1 MSPYRVALRWVLTL
15 IALGLVVL
23 ALLFSGLRLAIS
35 QIDVL
40 RNELNAQ
47 LTEQFNATLQ
57 IKDLQGRLH
66 GLDPSL
72 AIDDLQL
79 TSYRQTQ
86 PLPLVEIEH
95 LQARLD
101 TLASLRAGYP
111 ILDEAR
117 IDKATLHLYQDARGH
132 WKWPDPAELPEE
144 LTPETNFEIES
155 LDDVVGILLR
165 QEAVVED
172 LRLVLHGVSGTLTLT
187 APRLLMT
194 GDTRRAHV
202 EGTLFVEDESSSGI
216 QVVLEV
222 LQDQT
227 DWTSPDAAFQA
238 RADLGAMSRLGTLL
252 TGQEDIYMKRV
263 DGRATL
269 WGRWQEGRLE
279 DARASL
285 DIDQLMLESNATK
298 GEASAPEAPEKEA
311 KPLVFKN
318 LAARAQ
324 WLRGQDDNW
333 QAWINALPERD
344 KQDDEKSDDPD
355 EASAFPERLYV
366 EGRNAAWQV
375 RSAPFE
381 LGPATAWLQR
391 LPFAE
396 SLAQVLATL
405 SPRGRVAGLAL
416 KQDKGSWRA
425 QAALH
430 EVAVSPWEGAP
441 GGGPFDAWVQ
451 VKDGRGSV
459 RFVEQSGMTLAFP
472 EVFTAPLELSKA
484 QGEVD
489 WVVKDGSF
497 SVGGENLELTWRD
510 ARVKGDFRFVA
521 PDQAPAELE
530 LSLDMREVD
539 AIDTPLM
546 QWLPDKVLEPELKEW
561 LSGGIAGYV
570 PQGSFYLK
578 LILDENL
585 DDDSN
590 TDSRQHSRQGSDA
603 AEQQIPSDEDEPFDG
618 ELRLALQI
626 EQGRLPYDPEWPALE
641 NVSGEMTLHNENLQ
655 ATVAHAETHG
665 LVTEG
670 AKVTLENEAL
680 RVQGPVTGPAQALF
694 DFLGASPIE
703 GADTFAGWRASGGV
717 GGQLSLVVPMDNP
730 DALTIDVAAS
740 ANAPSLVFSDIDL
753 ALGNVNGDLRYRHA
767 KDEDFLTGTLG
778 ARAFD
783 GPVLANFDV
792 GGKGIKLEGRALA
805 TGLLEWGGLSG
816 FSGLMSGYFP
826 YSAQFDLQSEQSTFV
841 LDSDLEGLSI
851 HLPAPFGKA
860 AAERVPLH
868 IESVPEQ
875 RLSAELADRLRLR
888 WRQVGQGDQG
898 QGQIWLETW
907 PSDPRW
913 PGANGWE
920 AAWQTPRL
928 DIEPWQEALTRLGS
942 FGDAT
947 NNTSG
952 TNMTSLNSVRIDTQC
967 LHLEQ
972 RCLGSLQAAL
982 KPRGQGWQFDLGGS
996 LIEGRGDFLPAQ
1008 PEPLSLV
1015 LSRLTL
1021 DGLIDENDDESPPD
1035 LASEIATAPE
1045 AEPFPAGLN
1054 QVPDGK
1060 VSIDRILYKG
1070 RRFGPLAASW
1080 KASSE
1085 RLQIAPLTSTF
1096 GQVQLD
1102 GEFTW
1107 EAAGP
1112 QASLTRSKIALG
1124 GGDIGTLFES
1134 LDQPVALRSA
1144 STDVR
1149 TRLAWPGAPWQFAL
1163 ERSRG
1168 NIDATLNDGSFLTL
1182 DSSSAKLIGLLNVN
1196 NLLRRLRLDFA
1207 DVTGQG
1213 TAFDSVKGGA
1223 TLYDGRLETRG
1234 PIEIDGPSTQ
1244 FSLNGNVNL
1253 LQRQLDLSLGVTVP
1267 ISQNLPL
1274 AAVLVGAPY
1283 VGGALF
1289 LADKLFGG
1297 WIDKVTRIYYSVQ
1310 GPWASPQITVENA
1323 E

>member
-1 MSPYRVALRWVLTL
+1 MSPYRIALRWVLTL
-15 IALGLVVL
+15 TALGLVVL

-40 RNELNAQ
+40 RDELNEQ

-57 IKDLQGRLH
+57 TRDLQGGFH
-66 GLDPSL
+66 GFDPSI

-79 TSYRQTQ
+79 VSHRQTRS
-86 PLPLVEIEH
+86 LPLMEIRH
-95 LQARLD
+95 IRARLD
-101 TLASLRAGYP
+101 TLASLHAGYP

-117 IDKATLHLYQDARGH
+117 IEQATLHLYQDAQGR

-144 LTPETNFEIES
+144 LAPDTDFAIES
-155 LDDVVGILLR
+155 LDDVVAILLR

-172 LRLVLHGVSGTLTLT
+172 LRLVLHGIDDTLTLT

-194 GDTRRAHV
+194 GDARRAHV
-202 EGTLFVEDESSSGI
+202 EGTLFVEGESSSAI
-216 QVVLEV
+216 QAVLE
-222 LQDQT
+222 LLPGRA
-227 DWTSPDAAFQA
+227 DWTRPSAVLQA

-252 TGQEDIYMKRV
+252 TGQEEIYMKRV

-285 DIDQLMLESNATK
+285 DIDRLVLESNATK
-298 GEASAPEAPEKEA
+298 GEASEPETPEKGA
-311 KPLVFKN
+311 KPLVFEN

-324 WLRGQDDNW
+324 WLRGKEDNW
-333 QAWINALPERD
+333 QAWINALPEGN
-344 KQDDEKSDDPD
+344 KQSDEQEQAFNEVPV
-355 EASAFPERLYV
+355 FPEHLHI
-366 EGRNAAWQV
+366 EGRNTAWQL

-381 LGPATAWLQR
+381 LEPVATWLQR

-396 SLAQVLATL
+396 SLSQVLATL
-405 SPRGRVAGLAL
+405 SPRGHVAGLAL
-416 KQDKGSWRA
+416 EQDKGDWRA
-425 QAALH
+425 QVALH
-430 EVAVSPWEGAP
+430 EVVVSPWQGVP
-441 GGGPFDAWVQ
+441 GGGPLDAWVS
-451 VKDGRGSV
+451 VENGHGSV
-459 RFVEQSGMTLAFP
+459 RFVEQPGMTLAFP
-472 EVFTAPLELSKA
+472 EVFAAPLELSKA
-484 QGEVD
+484 RGEID
-489 WVVKDGSF
+489 WTLDDGTF
-497 SVGGENLELTWRD
+497 SVGGENLALTWRD
-510 ARVKGDFRFVA
+510 AKVEGSFRFVA
-521 PDQAPAELE
+521 PDREPPELE
-530 LSLDMREVD
+530 LSLDMREVN
-539 AIDTPLM
+539 AIDTPLI
-546 QWLPDKVLEPELKEW
+546 QWLPAKVLAPELTEW
-561 LSGGIAGYV
+561 LSRGIAGRV

-578 LILDENL
+578 KTLDGDSG
-585 DDDSN
+585 DDPDG
-590 TDSRQHSRQGSDA
+590 DGA
-603 AEQQIPSDEDEPFDG
+603 PFDG

-626 EQGRLPYDPEWPALE
+626 EQGRLAYDPEWPALE
-641 NVSGEMTLHNENLQ
+641 NVSGDMTLHNDSLQ

-665 LVTEG
+665 LVTED
-670 AKVTLENEAL
+670 ARVELENERL
-680 RVQGPVTGPAQALF
+680 SVQGPVGGSTQALF
-694 DFLGASPIE
+694 DFLGASPID
-703 GADTFAGWRASGGV
+703 GAEIFTGWQASGAV
-717 GGQLSLVVPMDNP
+717 DGQLSLAVPMDNT
-730 DALTIDVAAS
+730 DALTLEVTAS
-740 ANAPSLVFSDIDL
+740 ADAPQLVFPDIDL
-753 ALGNVNGDLRYRHA
+753 VLGSVNGDVRYRHA
-767 KDEDFLTGTLG
+767 RDEDSLTGTLG

-792 GGKGIKLEGRALA
+792 GGEGITLEGRALA

-816 FSGLMSGYFP
+816 LGGLMSGYFP
-826 YSAQFDLQSEQSTFV
+826 YSAQIDLEGEQPTFV
-841 LDSDLEGLSI
+841 LNSGLEGLSI
-851 HLPAPFGKA
+851 HLPAPFGKP

-868 IESVPEQ
+868 IESIPGQ
-875 RLSAELADRLRLR
+875 RFSAELADRLRLR
-888 WRQVGQGDQG
+888 WRHRGQDSQSPG
-898 QGQIWLETW
+898 QGQVWLE
-907 PSDPRW
+907 RW
-913 PGANGWE
+913 PLEPHWPGGNGWE
-920 AAWQTPRL
+920 VVWQTPRL
-928 DIEPWQEALTRLGS
+928 DIEPWQEALARLGS
-942 FGDAT
+942 MNEAT
-947 NNTSG
+947 GGADESTKGAGANRAA
-952 TNMTSLNSVRIDTQC
+952 LNSARIDTQC

-972 RCLGSLQAAL
+972 RCLGSLQAVL

-996 LIEGRGDFLPAQ
+996 LIEGRGDFLPTQ
-1008 PEPLSLV
+1008 PQPLSLV

-1021 DGLIDENDDESPPD
+1021 DGLIDESESGSPPE

-1045 AEPFPAGLN
+1045 AEPFPSGLN

-1080 KASSE
+1080 KVSSE

-1112 QASLTRSKIALG
+1112 QASLTRSKVALG
-1124 GGDIGTLFES
+1124 GGDIGTLFEA
-1134 LDQPVALRSA
+1134 LAQPVALRSTN
-1144 STDVR
+1144 TDVQ

-1168 NIDATLNDGSFLTL
+1168 NIDATLRDGSFLTL

-1234 PIEIDGPSTQ
+1234 PIEIDGSSTQ

>member
-1 MSPYRVALRWVLTL
+1 MSPYRIALRWVLTL

-57 IKDLQGRLH
+57 TRDLQGSLH
-66 GLDPSL
+66 GLDPAL

-95 LQARLD
+95 LRARLD

-117 IDKATLHLYQDARGH
+117 IEKATLHLYQDAKGR

-144 LTPETNFEIES
+144 LTPETDFEIES
-155 LDDVVGILLR
+155 LDDAVGILLR
-165 QEAVVED
+165 QEAVIED
-172 LRLVLHGVSGTLTLT
+172 LRLVLHGLDETLTLT
-187 APRLLMT
+187 APRVLMT
-194 GDTRRAHV
+194 GEGRRAHV
-202 EGTLFVEDESSSGI
+202 EGTLFVEGESSSAI
-216 QVVLEV
+216 QAVLEV
-222 LQDQT
+222 PPGQT
-227 DWTSPDAAFQA
+227 DWTTPDAALQV
-238 RADLGAMSRLGTLL
+238 RADLGAMSRLGTVL
-252 TGQEDIYMKRV
+252 TGQEATYMKQIE
-263 DGRATL
+263 GRATL
-269 WGRWQEGRLE
+269 WGRWQKGRLE
-279 DARASL
+279 DARAGL
-285 DIDQLMLESNATK
+285 DIDRLMLESKT
-298 GEASAPEAPEKEA
+298 E
-311 KPLVFKN
+311 PLLLEN
-318 LAARAQ
+318 IGARAQ
-324 WLRGQDDNW
+324 WLRGKEDTW
-333 QAWINALPERD
+333 QAWINPLFESG
-344 KQDDEKSDDPD
+344 KQEGEQGN
-355 EASAFPERLYV
+355 EANEAFSFPERLYV
-366 EGRNAAWQV
+366 EGRNTNWQL
-375 RSAPFE
+375 RSAPFD
-381 LGPATAWLQR
+381 LGPVTAWLQR

-396 SLAQVLATL
+396 SLGQILATL
-405 SPRGRVAGLAL
+405 SPQAHVAGLAL
-416 KQDKGSWRA
+416 ERDQGNWRA
-425 QAALH
+425 QLALQD
-430 EVAVSPWEGAP
+430 VAVSPWEGAP

-451 VKDGRGSV
+451 VNDGRGSV
-459 RFVEQSGMTLAFP
+459 RFVERPGMTLAFP
-472 EVFTAPLELSKA
+472 EVFAAPLELSKA

-489 WVVKDGSF
+489 WMIKDGSF
-497 SVGGENLELTWRD
+497 SVGGENLELTWRG

-521 PDQAPAELE
+521 PDKASPELE
-530 LSLDMREVD
+530 LSLDMRDVN
-539 AIDTPLM
+539 AIETPLM
-546 QWLPDKVLEPELKEW
+546 QWLPIKVLEPELEEW
-561 LSGGIAGYV
+561 LSGGIAGRV

-578 LILDENL
+578 LTLDEDL
-585 DDDSN
+585 DDDAKQES
-590 TDSRQHSRQGSDA
+590 DEPSRQA
-603 AEQQIPSDEDEPFDG
+603 PNDEDEPFDG

-665 LVTEG
+665 LVTHD
-670 AKVTLENEAL
+670 AKVELANEAL
-680 RVQGPVTGPAQALF
+680 SVQGPVAGPTQALF
-694 DFLGASPIE
+694 DFLGASPIDA
-703 GADTFAGWRASGGV
+703 ADTFANWHAGGEV
-717 GGQLSLVVPMDNP
+717 DGQLNLVVPLDNP

-740 ANAPSLVFSDIDL
+740 ANAPTLVFSEIDL
-753 ALGNVNGDLRYRHA
+753 ALGNVNGDLRYRHEN
-767 KDEDFLTGTLG
+767 DEDFLTGTLG

-783 GPVLANFDV
+783 GPVLADFDV
-792 GGKGIKLEGRALA
+792 GGEGVKLEGRALA
-805 TGLLEWGGLSG
+805 RGLLEWGGLSG
-816 FSGLMSGYFP
+816 LSGLMSGYFP
-826 YSAQFDLQSEQSTFV
+826 YSAKLDLQSEQPAFV
-841 LDSDLEGLSI
+841 LNSGLQGLSI
-851 HLPAPFGKA
+851 HLPAPFGKP

-868 IESVPEQ
+868 IESIPEQ
-875 RLSAELADRLRLR
+875 RFSAELADRLRLR
-888 WRQVGQGDQG
+888 WRQSGQGDQG
-898 QGQIWLETW
+898 QGQIWLERW
-907 PSDPRW
+907 PSNPQW
-913 PGANGWE
+913 PNGNGWE
-920 AAWQTPRL
+920 VAWQTPRF
-928 DIEPWQEALTRLGS
+928 DIEPWQEALARLGS
-942 FGDAT
+942 LDEATSGFGDAAGK
-947 NNTSG
+947 G
-952 TNMTSLNSVRIDTQC
+952 TDMEALNSVRIDTQC

-972 RCLGSLQAAL
+972 RCLGSLQTML

-996 LIEGRGDFLPAQ
+996 LIEGRGDFLPTQ
-1008 PEPLSLV
+1008 PQPLSLV

-1021 DGLIDENDDESPPD
+1021 DGLIDEDEAESPPE

-1045 AEPFPAGLN
+1045 AEPFPSGLN
-1054 QVPDGK
+1054 QLPDGK
-1060 VSIDRILYKG
+1060 VSVDRILYKG
-1070 RRFGPLAASW
+1070 RQFGPLAANW
-1080 KASSE
+1080 KASPQ
-1085 RLQIAPLTSTF
+1085 RLQVAPLTSTF
-1096 GQVQLD
+1096 GQVRLD

-1112 QASLTRSKIALG
+1112 QASLTRSKIALA

-1134 LDQPVALRSA
+1134 LHQPVALRSA
-1144 STDVR
+1144 NTDVQ

-1213 TAFDSVKGGA
+1213 TAFNSVKGGA

-1234 PIEIDGPSTQ
+1234 PIEIDGSSTQ

-1283 VGGALF
+1283 IGGALF

-1310 GPWASPQITVENA
+1310 GPWASPRITVENA